1 MTLKK
6 KRPMKQKNK
15 IGNYIREAQAK
26 ILVEKR
32 EHSVTPNVNLFIKD
46 PLPDNFNVPFVINM
60 VEKHIPEKLF
70 YGVDAIYVGQFEEF
84 SKKKVNA
91 FFQDGTIYI
100 TNNQR
105 DEEDMIDDIIHEVAH
120 SVEDIFSEKIYSDLA
135 IEREFIGKR
144 KKLFY
149 ILKEEGY
156 NIQLEDFL
164 SLHYSYKFDMLLY
177 ETIGYPKLQALTMD
191 LFLTPY
197 SITSLKEYFATGFTQ
212 YFYGSQQQWLRQG
225 CPYLFMKLRDLA

>member
-1 MTLKK
+1 
-6 KRPMKQKNK
+6 MKQKNNIK
-15 IGNYIREAQAK
+15 DYIKESQTRFFE
-26 ILVEKR
+26 EKVQ
-32 EHSVTPNVNLFIKD
+32 HHVKADVQLFIKD
-46 PLPDNFNVPFVINM
+46 PLPDNFNLSFVIEV
-60 VEKHIPEKLF
+60 VEKHIPEKFF

-84 SKKKVNA
+84 AKKKVNA
-91 FFQDGTIYI
+91 FFKDGTIYV

-120 SVEDIFSEKIYSDLA
+120 NVEETYSDDVYA
-135 IEREFIGKR
+135 DNAVEREFIGKR

-164 SLHYSYKFDMLLY
+164 SLHYSQEFDMLLY

-191 LFLTPY
+191 IFLTPY
-197 SITSLKEYFATGFTQ
+197 SITSLREYFATGFVQ
-212 YFYGSQQQWLRQG
+212 YFYGSQLEWLRNG
-225 CPYLFMKLRDLA
+225 CPYLFMKLRDLS